1 MNSLLKN
8 LFISFIG
15 IFLLISIL
23 LLVILWNFSNNIPD
37 YKFLK
42 NYKPPVSS
50 KVYAG
55 DGNLVADFSKEKRIF
70 VPYRSIPKNVINAF
84 LSAED
89 KNFFSHP
96 GVDAKGVLR
105 ATINNFKNIMTSKRL
120 EGASTITQQVAK
132 NFLLTNEV
140 SLNRKLK
147 EAILAFRIER
157 ALTKERILELYL
169 NQIYLGSGAYGVAA
183 ASLEYFDK
191 SIKELDYAEAALL
204 ALDDA
209 GLDIGNMEAF
219 YCGNL
224 GQANA
229 MVGQRILQEIG
240 QTGIPVVNCSN
251 ACATGATAFREAW
264 TSIKAGLYDVVL
276 AVGVEQMGTGLL
288 GGAGGGVG
296 IPKEGLLG
304 SGTMPAVFAEAGME
318 HARQYG
324 TTFEQF
330 AKISVK
336 NHHHSTM
343 NPKARYQIETPL
355 DEVMNAEMISYPNTK
370 LMCSV
375 NVDGAAAAVLV
386 SEKKAK
392 ELGMQRAVR
401 IKASVM
407 TSDPYQERDLVMPDV
422 NSCTR
427 KAAAEA
433 YEMAGL
439 NSEDIDLVELHD
451 CFATAEMLHYENL
464 GLCGDGEAGRL
475 IDEGE
480 VELGGRIPVNVSGG
494 LLSKGHPLGATG
506 IANIYEVC
514 THLRG
519 EAGARQVENAKIGM
533 THVIGLGSACGI
545 HILEKV

>member
-1 MNSLLKN
+1 MS
-8 LFISFIG
+8 
-15 IFLLISIL
+15 
-23 LLVILWNFSNNIPD
+23 D
-37 YKFLK
+37 
-42 NYKPPVSS
+42 
-50 KVYAG
+50 VYV
-55 DGNLVADFSKEKRIF
+55 L
-70 VPYRSIPKNVINAF
+70 
-84 LSAED
+84 
-89 KNFFSHP
+89 
-96 GVDAKGVLR
+96 GVDMIKFGRFPDRTVPD
-105 ATINNFKNIMTSKRL
+105 
-120 EGASTITQQVAK
+120 
-132 NFLLTNEV
+132 
-140 SLNRKLK
+140 
-147 EAILAFRIER
+147 
-157 ALTKERILELYL
+157 
-169 NQIYLGSGAYGVAA
+169 LG
-183 ASLEYFDK
+183 
-191 SIKELDYAEAALL
+191 AEAALL

-209 GLDIGNMEAF
+209 GLNIGNMEAF

-288 GGAGGGVG
+288 GGSGGGTG

-427 KAAAEA
+427 KAASEA

-439 NSEDIDLVELHD
+439 DSSDVDLVELHD

-464 GLCGDGEAGRL
+464 GLCEDGEAGRL

-519 EAGARQVENAKIGM
+519 EAGKRQVKNAKIGM

>member
-1 MNSLLKN
+1 MSDVY
-8 LFISFIG
+8 
-15 IFLLISIL
+15 
-23 LLVILWNFSNNIPD
+23 VI
-37 YKFLK
+37 
-42 NYKPPVSS
+42 
-50 KVYAG
+50 
-55 DGNLVADFSKEKRIF
+55 
-70 VPYRSIPKNVINAF
+70 
-84 LSAED
+84 
-89 KNFFSHP
+89 
-96 GVDAKGVLR
+96 GVDMIKFGR
-105 ATINNFKNIMTSKRL
+105 FP
-120 EGASTITQQVAK
+120 
-132 NFLLTNEV
+132 
-140 SLNRKLK
+140 
-147 EAILAFRIER
+147 ER
-157 ALTKERILELYL
+157 TVP
-169 NQIYLGSGAYGVAA
+169 NLG
-183 ASLEYFDK
+183 
-191 SIKELDYAEAALL
+191 AEAALM

-209 GLDIGNMEAF
+209 GLTIEDMQAL

-240 QTGIPVVNCSN
+240 QTGMPVVNCSN

-264 TSIKAGLYDVVL
+264 TSIRAGLFDVVL
-276 AVGVEQMGTGLL
+276 AVGVEQMGKGLL
-288 GGAGGGVG
+288 GGTGAGKG

-318 HARQYG
+318 HSRKYG

-343 NPKARYQIETPL
+343 NPKAMYQIETPL
-355 DEVMNAEMISYPNTK
+355 EEVMNAEMISYPNSK

-375 NVDGAAAAVLV
+375 NVDGSAAAVLV

-392 ELGMQRAVR
+392 ELGMARAVKVR
-401 IKASVM
+401 ASAL

-422 NSCTR
+422 NTCTR
-427 KAAAEA
+427 KAAKEA
-433 YEMAGL
+433 YEMAGVGP
-439 NSEDIDLVELHD
+439 EDIDLVELHD

-464 GLCGDGEAGRL
+464 GLCEDGDAGKM

-480 VELGGRIPVNVSGG
+480 VALGGKVPVNVSGG

-519 EAGARQVENAKIGM
+519 EAGERQVEGAKLGL

-545 HILEKV
+545 HILEKVN

>member
-1 MNSLLKN
+1 MS
-8 LFISFIG
+8 
-15 IFLLISIL
+15 
-23 LLVILWNFSNNIPD
+23 D
-37 YKFLK
+37 
-42 NYKPPVSS
+42 
-50 KVYAG
+50 VYV
-55 DGNLVADFSKEKRIF
+55 L
-70 VPYRSIPKNVINAF
+70 
-84 LSAED
+84 
-89 KNFFSHP
+89 
-96 GVDAKGVLR
+96 GVDMIKFGR
-105 ATINNFKNIMTSKRL
+105 FP
-120 EGASTITQQVAK
+120 
-132 NFLLTNEV
+132 
-140 SLNRKLK
+140 
-147 EAILAFRIER
+147 ER
-157 ALTKERILELYL
+157 TVPD
-169 NQIYLGSGAYGVAA
+169 LG
-183 ASLEYFDK
+183 
-191 SIKELDYAEAALL
+191 AEAALL

-209 GLDIGNMEAF
+209 GLTIDNMEAF

-288 GGAGGGVG
+288 GGAGGGKG

-392 ELGMQRAVR
+392 ELGMSRAVR
-401 IKASVM
+401 VKASVL

-427 KAAAEA
+427 KAAKEA

-439 NSEDIDLVELHD
+439 GSEDIDLVELHD

-464 GLCGDGEAGRL
+464 GLCEDGEAGRL

-519 EAGARQVENAKIGM
+519 EAGERQVEGAKIGL

-545 HILEKV
+545 HILEKA